1 MVTYANDLRR
11 ICIWVVEHVFRHV
24 FYRPYL
30 KTEVMGRQWPKSWYR
45 GDRLTE
51 SELLERQN

>member
-51 SELLERQN
+51 GVA